1 MVLIKINPLIPT
13 PIFSC
18 VREYRRFFPPFGYN
32 MCLEKRLP
40 KYTIMSN
47 NGHRQDAS

>member
-1 MVLIKINPLIPT
+1 MFTSSLWIKTEAYMVLIKINPLIPT

-32 MCLEKRLP
+32 HVFRKTSP
-40 KYTIMSN
+40 
-47 NGHRQDAS
+47 